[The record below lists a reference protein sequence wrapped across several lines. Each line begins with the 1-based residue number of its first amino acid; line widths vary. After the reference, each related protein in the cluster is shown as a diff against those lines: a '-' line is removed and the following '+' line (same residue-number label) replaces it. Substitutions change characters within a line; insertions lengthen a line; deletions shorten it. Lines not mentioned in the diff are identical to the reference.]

1 MVEFFYYVRS
11 LEMKKPNKLGKVKKG
26 ISDLLVKKETYENKL
41 IQLKNQGKKLEKMAS
56 IEERKKRTHRLIE
69 RGAILE
75 SFIEDASELS
85 GAEIKALLEKVF
97 SKNNYKW
104 KIEL

>member
-26 ISDLLVKKETYENKL
+26 ISDLLVKKETYEN
-41 IQLKNQGKKLEKMAS
+41 IKNQGKKLEKMAS

-85 GAEIKALLEKVF
+85 GAEIKAILEKVF
-97 SKNNYKW
+97 SKNKPA
-104 KIEL
+104 LFTV